1 MGTLQVDNI
10 KSTTI
15 AENVES
21 PIKLS
26 GNTYTLGPNGTFP
39 AGHII
44 QVQSTNW
51 LDTNQ
56 TSNTG
61 EITETLGYNNNSLT
75 PLSEVTITPISA
87 TSYFYI
93 TLSGRFGI
101 NSGYRSAML
110 LSKNWNRSTHAYGA
124 GEYIWYNHYGMYRDS
139 GGTNDHSP
147 GQFAYVDKH
156 QDQTVGTSRTYSWF
170 GGSIGSGTQ
179 YYQNLVSTV
188 WEIMQ

>member
-51 LDTNQ
+51 LDTNT

-61 EITETLGYNNNSLT
+61 EITETLGYGNNSLA
-75 PLSEVTITPISA
+75 PLSEVTITPINA
-87 TSYFYI
+87 NSYFYI

-101 NSGYRSAML
+101 SDNVRSQIL
-110 LSKNWNRSTHAYGA
+110 LSKNWDRVNHAYGA
-124 GEYIWYNHYGMYRDS
+124 SKYIWYNHYGMWRSS
-139 GGTNDHSP
+139 GGVNHNP
-147 GQFAYVDKH
+147 GQYAYVDKH

-179 YYQNLVSTV
+179 TYQNLVSTV